1 MKGSIWFKYM
11 ALPLLAFFFPV
22 PGKAAGDTLLMYV
35 GTYTGKGS
43 EGIYLFKFDPGTGE
57 VRSIGLAA
65 RTENPSFLAVDPNGR
80 FLYAVNEIDSFQKQ
94 RAGAVSTFAISSE
107 SGKLK
112 QLQQVSSLGGSP
124 AHLSLDRS
132 GRYVLVAN
140 YSGGNVAVFP
150 ISPDGRLGKETAIMQ
165 AHGSSV
171 NKARQEAPHAH
182 FIQTTPDNRLA
193 LVADLGIDKLLAY
206 DFDDMTGTLRLDSAK
221 VRTVDPGAGPRHVAM
236 VPSGRHVYVVNEL
249 NSTVTHFSCQA
260 EPECLEAK
268 ETVSTLPPG
277 FSGAN
282 TTAEIIVDA
291 QGKFLYVSNRGDD
304 SIVQFG
310 IDAADGSLRLIDR
323 FPCGGK
329 SPRNIALDPT
339 GRWLFSA
346 NQNSNTITLFQVNPA
361 DGRLTAVPK
370 PVKVSTPV
378 CVTFVRNHK

>member
-1 MKGSIWFKYM
+1 
-11 ALPLLAFFFPV
+11 
-22 PGKAAGDTLLMYV
+22 MYV

-43 EGIYLFKFDPGTGE
+43 EGIYLFQFDPGTGE
-57 VRSIGLAA
+57 VRSKGLAA
-65 RTENPSFLAVDPNGR
+65 RTENPSFLAVDPTGR
-80 FLYAVNEIDSFQKQ
+80 FLCAVNEIENFQKQ
-94 RAGAVSTFAISSE
+94 RAGAVSTFAISAE

-150 ISPDGRLGKETAIMQ
+150 ISPDGRLGKETAFMQ

-206 DFDDMTGTLRLDSAK
+206 DFDDKTGSLKLDSVK
-221 VRTVDPGAGPRHVAM
+221 VRTLDPGAGPRHVAI
-236 VPSGRHVYVVNEL
+236 VPSGHHLYVVNEL
-249 NSTVTHFSCQA
+249 NSTVTHFSYQG
-260 EPECLEAK
+260 ESGSLEAK

-277 FSGAN
+277 FSGTN
-282 TTAEIIVDA
+282 STAEIITDA

-310 IDAADGSLRLIDR
+310 IDAGDGSLKMIDR

-361 DGRLTAVPK
+361 DGRLTAMPK
-370 PVKVSTPV
+370 PINVFSPV